1 MLAELLNERAKLHE
15 KWRVI
20 LVDQLPVILK

>member
-1 MLAELLNERAKLHE
+1 MLAELLNKRAQLHD